1 MLTLIVYEIVSVF
14 DIDILWD
21 SVGVDID
28 SLWDSVGVDI
38 DSLWEIVSV
47 FDIDSLQY
55 CVRVWHW

>member
-1 MLTLIVYEIVSVF
+1 MF
-14 DIDILWD
+14 DIDSLWD
-21 SVGVDID
+21 SVGVEID